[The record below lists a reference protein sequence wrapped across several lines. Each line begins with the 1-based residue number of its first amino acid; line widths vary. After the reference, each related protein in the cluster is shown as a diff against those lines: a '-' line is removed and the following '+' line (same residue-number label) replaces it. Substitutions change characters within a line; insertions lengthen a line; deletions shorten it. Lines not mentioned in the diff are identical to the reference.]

1 MHNVGEKIMYG
12 ASGLMKIVD
21 IREEIIADVPRKYYI
36 LQDIH
41 SKSTS
46 QTFVPMD
53 NKKLVSS
60 MRPLLTKD
68 EIEELLSKVKEK
80 KLSGVEWH
88 NDNRLRSEQFK
99 KIIESGD
106 REAILS
112 IIRTVYENGVK
123 RQQEGKK
130 NYLTDE
136 NLMRK
141 AERLISA
148 EFAEVLGISE
158 DEVSD
163 YIRKHVE
170 E

>member
-12 ASGLMKIVD
+12 ATGLMKIVD
-21 IREEIIADVPRKYYI
+21 VREEVIADVARRYYVLEEI
-36 LQDIH
+36 N

-46 QTFVPMD
+46 QTFVPVD

-60 MRPLLTKD
+60 MRPLLTRAQ
-68 EIEELLSKVKEK
+68 IEELLSKVKEN
-80 KLSGVEWH
+80 KLSEIEWH
-88 NDNRLRSEQFK
+88 NDNRMRSEQFK

-112 IIRTVYENGVK
+112 IIRIVYENGVK

-130 NYLTDE
+130 NYLADE

-141 AERLISA
+141 AERLISL

-158 DEVSD
+158 ADVSD
-163 YIRKHVE
+163 YIKRYVE
-170 E
+170 N